1 MTHSMSASLCW
12 EAIYFSNPEILIL
25 CNSLEMIRLSEF
37 SDKSAVYLDELKYLV
52 PVINGK
58 ST

>member
-1 MTHSMSASLCW
+1 M
-12 EAIYFSNPEILIL
+12 
-25 CNSLEMIRLSEF
+25 CNSLEVIRLSEF